1 MLKYIRM
8 ADRAKFT
15 TTIDK
20 KLLNEAKKKAIDLNQ
35 DVNEILE
42 TLLKDWLKRKA

>member
-1 MLKYIRM
+1 M
-8 ADRAKFT
+8 AEKQKFT

-20 KLLNEAKKKAIDLNQ
+20 KLLNEVKKKAIDLNQ

-42 TLLKDWLKRKA
+42 MLLKDWLKKH